1 MKLYRLQ
8 QRITGLGPIWLSDDD
23 TTPFIVEYHPSPQIM
38 SCYNNHAEIIEA
50 GKHLYYFS
58 TLEALQDT
66 FFVKTGRRVDFN
78 ENWEVVVIDATN
90 LRHPDLVFLEKNQAL
105 IHRDLQIKAESMGEV
120 GNLLIR
126 NYDPCEK
133 MVAALA

>member
-8 QRITGLGPIWLSDDD
+8 QRITGIGPIW
-23 TTPFIVEYHPSPQIM
+23 TTDGESLPFVVEDHPSPQIM
-38 SCYNNHAEIIEA
+38 SCYNNHADIIEA

-66 FFVKTGRRVDFN
+66 FFVKSCRRVDFN
-78 ENWEVVVIDATN
+78 ENWEVVVIDTTH

-105 IHRDLQIKAESMGEV
+105 VHKDLQGKAESLGEV
-120 GNLLIR
+120 GNTLIR